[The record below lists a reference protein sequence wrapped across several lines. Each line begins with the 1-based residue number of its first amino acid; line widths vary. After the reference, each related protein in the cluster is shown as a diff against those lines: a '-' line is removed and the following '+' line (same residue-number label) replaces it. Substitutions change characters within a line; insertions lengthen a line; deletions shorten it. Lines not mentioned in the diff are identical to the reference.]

1 MNFQSDVL
9 IIGAGSG
16 GYSCAF
22 RAAQLGMK
30 VELVERSEV
39 GGTCLH
45 RGCIPTK
52 ALLHVAELADAA
64 RIGPEMGVN
73 TVLHG
78 IDMARAQAYKDRI
91 VGRMFSGLKGLVKHH
106 SIDVVQGN
114 AVLVD
119 PHTIEVN
126 GEHHT
131 ARSIVLATGSR
142 PRTIPGIE
150 QSRRVVTSD
159 DALLLDTVPDS
170 VIILGGGVIGVEFA
184 SMWRS
189 FGARVTIVE
198 AAPRLVPSDDEWTSG
213 HLVRALRKRGIE
225 CRTGTSVVSAEDRED
240 GVVVS
245 LADGTRL
252 DAEIVLVAVGRTPQS
267 NELGLDRLGIELDN
281 GFVKTDARLRTTI
294 DSVYAVGDLVRG
306 YQLAHRGFQH
316 GVFVAEE
323 LAGLGPQPVAE
334 DGVPRVTYS
343 EPQLASVGLTE
354 ASARAKYGAVK
365 TSVYDLAGNAKNQ
378 ILGGAGGIKLI
389 QQQIG
394 TEPGPVI
401 GIHII
406 GPHAGESI
414 GEAQLIYNWEATAE
428 DVVPHIHAHPTLS
441 EALGEAHLA
450 LAGRPLH
457 AHA

>member
-22 RAAQLGMK
+22 RAAQLGMT
-30 VELVERSEV
+30 VTLVERSDV

-64 RIGPEMGVN
+64 RVGPEIGVK
-73 TVLHG
+73 TVLDG

-106 SIDVVQGN
+106 RLDVVRGN
-114 AVLVD
+114 AVLTD
-119 PHTIEVN
+119 PHIVEVN
-126 GEHHT
+126 GEQHT
-131 ARSIVLATGSR
+131 AQSIVLATGSR
-142 PRTIPGIE
+142 PRTIPGIALG
-150 QSRRVVTSD
+150 RRIVTSD
-159 DALLLDTVPDS
+159 DALLLDVVPDR

-189 FGARVTIVE
+189 FGAQVTIVE
-198 AAPRLVPSDDEWTSG
+198 AAPRLVPSDDEWMSTQ
-213 HLVRALRKRGIE
+213 LTRALRKRGIE
-225 CRTGTSVVSAEDRED
+225 CRTGVSVVSAEESED

-245 LADGTRL
+245 LADDTRI
-252 DAEIVLVAVGRTPQS
+252 DADIVLVAVGRAPQS
-267 NELGLDRLGIELDN
+267 DELGLERLEIELDN
-281 GFVKTDARLRTTI
+281 GFVKTDARLRTSI

-316 GVFVAEE
+316 GIFVAEE
-323 LAGLGPQPVAE
+323 LAGLGPLAVAE

-343 EPQLASVGLTE
+343 DPQLASVGLTE
-354 ASARAKYGAVK
+354 VSARAKYGAVK
-365 TSVYDLAGNAKNQ
+365 TSMYDLAGNAKNQ
-378 ILGGAGGIKLI
+378 ILGGVGGIKLI
-389 QQQIG
+389 QQQDG
-394 TEPGPVI
+394 TEPGAVL

-406 GPHAGESI
+406 GPRAGELI
-414 GEAQLIYNWEATAE
+414 GEAQLIYNWEATAA
-428 DVVPHIHAHPTLS
+428 DVAPHVHAHPTLG